1 MTINITYHISYLCI
15 SVTFVNLLLP
25 FFKDFSQTWE
35 SEGFSTG
42 ENPWHCFPL
51 VPLEAFGHEILIA
64 RDMPKGIELLRQMGQ
79 GSILETGEVWND
91 NGKSDNRQPSQEW
104 MMRFHLSSSK
114 VSSHSFFSSLA
125 NPWTDEARS
134 QTENSAR
141 DRSIVWTCDIW
152 VLTCHKD

>member
-1 MTINITYHISYLCI
+1 MCLCVWWQLTSHITYHICAI
-15 SVTFVNLLLP
+15 SVAFVNLLLP

-79 GSILETGEVWND
+79 GSILETGEVCND
-91 NGKSDNRQPSQEW
+91 NENQQPSQEW
-104 MMRFHLSSSK
+104 MMSNLSSSK
-114 VSSHSFFSSLA
+114 VSSHSFFSSWQW
-125 NPWTDEARS
+125 WTDEPRS
-134 QTENSAR
+134 RTENSAR

-152 VLTCHKD
+152 VLTKD

>member
-1 MTINITYHISYLCI
+1 MCLCVWWQLTSHIKYHICAI

-35 SEGFSTG
+35 SDGFSTS

-91 NGKSDNRQPSQEW
+91 NENQTIGNLLRSEWWATSPLRKSLPIP
-104 MMRFHLSSSK
+104 
-114 VSSHSFFSSLA
+114 FSPPGNDEPM
-125 NPWTDEARS
+125 NPGHKLRILHE
-134 QTENSAR
+134 TE
-141 DRSIVWTCDIW
+141 
-152 VLTCHKD
+152 VLCELVIFGC

>member
-1 MTINITYHISYLCI
+1 MCVCVVTINITYHISYLCI

-91 NGKSDNRQPSQEW
+91 NENQTIGNLFRSEWWATSPLRKSLPIP
-104 MMRFHLSSSK
+104 
-114 VSSHSFFSSLA
+114 FSPPGNDEPM
-125 NPWTDEARS
+125 NPGHKPLRILHE
-134 QTENSAR
+134 TE
-141 DRSIVWTCDIW
+141 
-152 VLTCHKD
+152 VLCELVIFGC